1 MLIRLRR
8 LGPETER
15 CSVCQDQNTWASVPL
30 TARFT
35 HTPPAH
41 VYSQPT
47 QTVCEWGP
55 FFTPLPT
62 SPLFLPNKHCT
73 GNCRDCWDFS
83 GGPGRKEET
92 TRTRLLSVTPWRWVV
107 GCTCEDGGSR
117 VEGVTPALGGWWVL
131 SLRYKQVKVTQ
142 FPVTPSSTSGRPGG
156 CAKLDLSAKG
166 QEGSD
171 ILVTFSGLCRGSSD
185 GAPDH
190 SPLLVAVY
198 SLSYLHKPAVEGTQQ
213 PPMEPGFHNSPLT
226 KHTWMAGCVP
236 FAYTER
242 SPPAFVC
249 EFCPSSLPINPN
261 VFTW

>member
-8 LGPETER
+8 LWPETER

-83 GGPGRKEET
+83 GGPGRKAET

-156 CAKLDLSAKG
+156 CAKLDLGELKVRREVIFLWPSVDSAV
-166 QEGSD
+166 D
-171 ILVTFSGLCRGSSD
+171 PVTV
-185 GAPDH
+185 H
-190 SPLLVAVY
+190 
-198 SLSYLHKPAVEGTQQ
+198 LSYLHKPAVEGTQQ

>member
-83 GGPGRKEET
+83 GGPGRKKET

-156 CAKLDLSAKG
+156 CAKLDLSELKVRREVIFLWPSVDSAV
-166 QEGSD
+166 D
-171 ILVTFSGLCRGSSD
+171 PVTVHLTILLFSWLFI
-185 GAPDH
+185 P
-190 SPLLVAVY
+190 SPICT
-198 SLSYLHKPAVEGTQQ
+198 SQQ
-213 PPMEPGFHNSPLT
+213 SREHNSRRWSRAFITAPWQSTHEWQGVCPLRT
-226 KHTWMAGCVP
+226 QNAPLPPLCVS
-236 FAYTER
+236 FV
-242 SPPAFVC
+242 PARF
-249 EFCPSSLPINPN
+249 P
-261 VFTW
+261 